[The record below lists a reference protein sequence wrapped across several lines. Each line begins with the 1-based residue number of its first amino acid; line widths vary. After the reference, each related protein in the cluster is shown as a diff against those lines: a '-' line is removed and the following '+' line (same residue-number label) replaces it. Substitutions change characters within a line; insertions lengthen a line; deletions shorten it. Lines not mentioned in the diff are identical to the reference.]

1 MYREPPPY
9 FFTVIL
15 SPLDDMS
22 YERCVHVC
30 IVPSLTTLNIALR
43 DHGKGAK

>member
-9 FFTVIL
+9 FYTVIL

-22 YERCVHVC
+22 HD
-30 IVPSLTTLNIALR
+30 LNDVSRIYCPFPAR
-43 DHGKGAK
+43 Q